1 MSHHHC
7 LLFRFIQVETYFF
20 WMWWHSQKETK
31 KRQVRSIDAK
41 SPTNLIKYVFNQVRQ
56 LVSEGRLE
64 FIGGGWSMNDE
75 AAAHYSAIVDNMAS
89 GFQELKEH
97 FGN

>member
-7 LLFRFIQVETYFF
+7 FRFRFIQVETYFF

-41 SPTNLIKYVFNQVRQ
+41 SPMKPRVGEAPLYEKWSTNPNIPCSLWTTDK
-56 LVSEGRLE
+56 
-64 FIGGGWSMNDE
+64 
-75 AAAHYSAIVDNMAS
+75 
-89 GFQELKEH
+89 
-97 FGN
+97 